1 MSATLIH
8 HGHIRLLKKASKY
21 GDVIVGLS
29 SDKDI
34 IKYKGYTPE
43 LSYKFR
49 KEILLSVKY
58 VKKVICTNQ
67 HVTEKDISKNKI
79 NLLIHGSDFSNHLTK
94 TKFIKFKRTRGI
106 SSTKLRIKASNIL
119 NNKSS

>member
-58 VKKVICTNQ
+58 VKKVICTNY